1 MSNTGFIPA
10 GRTSMVKKGDMQF
23 QVQTE
28 YAQRPAPRITT
39 TILNS
44 GQVVNKIERTLDH
57 EISSLDEQARAEVAL
72 KRQHQEVIGI
82 LQEQPTEAV
91 TAARN
96 AIEGAAGESAERLLL
111 IPGVQKVYALDTE
124 GNFFSDSG
132 SREFEQS
139 FAPIFRSVRELMN
152 VFSALPGSESERES
166 GVYEVERDRLYFA
179 SVGNECYFII
189 VRRVN
194 VTTNYEQEIKAALEI
209 GTVH

>member
-10 GRTSMVKKGDMQF
+10 GRTSMVKKGDMQL

-44 GQVVNKIERTLDH
+44 GQVVNKIERSLDH
-57 EISSLDEQARAEVAL
+57 EISSLDEQARVEVAL

-194 VTTNYEQEIKAALEI
+194 VTTNYEHEIKAALEI

>member
-10 GRTSMVKKGDMQF
+10 GRTSMVKKGELQL

-39 TILNS
+39 TILNA
-44 GQVVNKIERTLDH
+44 GQVVNKIERALEH
-57 EISSLDEQARAEVAL
+57 EISSLDEQARVEVVL
-72 KRQHQEVIGI
+72 KRQHLEVIGI
-82 LQEQPTEAV
+82 LQEQEIAGQGGGHE
-91 TAARN
+91 
-96 AIEGAAGESAERLLL
+96 IEGAAGESAERLLT

-132 SREFEQS
+132 SREFEQA
-139 FAPIFRSVRELMN
+139 FAPIFRSVRDLMN
-152 VFSALPGSESERES
+152 VFSSLPGAEGERET

-179 SVGNECYFII
+179 SVGDECYFII

-194 VTTNYEQEIKAALEI
+194 VTTNYEHEIKAALNI
-209 GTVH
+209 GSVH

>member
-1 MSNTGFIPA
+1 
-10 GRTSMVKKGDMQF
+10 MVKKGDLQL

-39 TILNS
+39 TILNA
-44 GQVVNKIERTLDH
+44 GQVVNKIERSLSH
-57 EISSLDEQARAEVAL
+57 EINSLDEQARVEVAL
-72 KRQHQEVIGI
+72 KRQHSEVIGI
-82 LQEQPTEAV
+82 LQEQPGESGADIGRAV
-91 TAARN
+91 
-96 AIEGAAGESAERLLL
+96 EGAAGESAGRLLS

-132 SREFEQS
+132 SREFEQM
-139 FAPIFRSVRELMN
+139 FAPIFRGVSELMS
-152 VFSALPGSESERES
+152 VFGPLPGSDRQRES

-194 VTTNYEQEIKAALEI
+194 VTTNYEQQIKSALNI
-209 GTVH
+209 GVIH